1 MIFFKM
7 YEDFQAFL
15 SKMLFAHQENIDFGM
30 KCHLQITTLKGD
42 FGTISVSFS
51 LNLKEARKEIH
62 IFSLKPKKNYA

>member
-30 KCHLQITTLKGD
+30 KCHLQIITLKVD
-42 FGTISVSFS
+42 FGTIFLCFSFK
-51 LNLKEARKEIH
+51 LKEARKKNPY
-62 IFSLKPKKNYA
+62 FWLKTKENYA